1 MKLGS
6 ATKATPTSE
15 EPNVAP
21 LIDIVFILLIFFVVT
36 TTFARD
42 LGIDVE
48 RPSAG
53 SATEQP
59 ANIVRVAVGRG
70 GELAVDG
77 RATSAWRLE
86 AEVKDRIANYADKNV
101 LVVADKNVDA
111 KRLVDVMDACRL
123 AGAAQVAVSV
133 EEE

>member
-6 ATKATPTSE
+6 VTQSPPPNE

-42 LGIDVE
+42 LGVEVE

-53 SATEQP
+53 TATEQP
-59 ANIVRVAVGRG
+59 ANIVRVAIGRG

-77 RATSAWRLE
+77 RATSAWRLG
-86 AEVKDRIANYADKNV
+86 AEIEDRIALYADKSV
-101 LVVADKNVDA
+101 LVVADRSIDA
-111 KRLVDVMDACRL
+111 KTLVDVMDTCRQ
-123 AGAAQVAVSV
+123 AGARQVAVAV
-133 EEE
+133 DAE

>member
-6 ATKATPTSE
+6 ATNHPPPIE

-42 LGIDVE
+42 LGIDVD
-48 RPSAG
+48 RPSA
-53 SATEQP
+53 STAIDQP
-59 ANIVRVAVGRG
+59 ANVVRVAVGRG

-77 RATSAWRLE
+77 RPTSAWRLS
-86 AEVKDRIANYADKNV
+86 AEVQDRISDHTEKSV
-101 LVVADKNVDA
+101 LVVADRSISA
-111 KRLVDVMDACRL
+111 ERLVEVMDACRQ
-123 AGAAQVAVSV
+123 AGAQQVALAV
-133 EEE
+133 EAK

>member
-6 ATKATPTSE
+6 VTNPTPSGE

-53 SATEQP
+53 SAIEQP
-59 ANIVRVAVGRG
+59 ANVLRVAIGRG

-77 RATSAWRLE
+77 RATSSWRLE
-86 AEVKDRIANYADKNV
+86 AEVQDRLIQNTEKSV
-101 LVVADKNVDA
+101 LVVADRTIDA
-111 KRLVDVMDACRL
+111 ETLVDVMDACRQ
-123 AGAAQVAVSV
+123 AGARQVAVAV
-133 EEE
+133 DPE

>member
-6 ATKATPTSE
+6 VTNTPPSHE

-48 RPSAG
+48 RPMQGPRRTAG
-53 SATEQP
+53 EYHL
-59 ANIVRVAVGRG
+59 RCDRRG
-70 GELAVDG
+70 GELAVEG
-77 RATSAWRLE
+77 RPTSPG
-86 AEVKDRIANYADKNV
+86 V
-101 LVVADKNVDA
+101 LRPRFRTV
-111 KRLVDVMDACRL
+111 
-123 AGAAQVAVSV
+123 
-133 EEE
+133 

>member
-6 ATKATPTSE
+6 VTNNPPPEE

-42 LGIDVE
+42 LGIEVE

-53 SATEQP
+53 SATEQA

-77 RATSAWRLE
+77 RATSAWRLA
-86 AEVKDRIANYADKNV
+86 AEVADRVGRSADKSV
-101 LVVADKNVDA
+101 LIVADRSVDA
-111 KRLVDVMDACRL
+111 KTLVDVMDACRQ
-123 AGAAQVAVSV
+123 AGASQVAVAV
-133 EEE
+133 NQE

>member
-6 ATKATPTSE
+6 VTQSPPPNE

-42 LGIDVE
+42 LGVEVE

-53 SATEQP
+53 AATEQP
-59 ANIVRVAVGRG
+59 ANIVRVAIGRG

-77 RATSAWRLE
+77 RATSAWRLG
-86 AEVKDRIANYADKNV
+86 AEIEDRIALYADKSV
-101 LVVADKNVDA
+101 LVVADRTIDA
-111 KRLVDVMDACRL
+111 KTLVDVMDTCRQ
-123 AGAAQVAVSV
+123 AGARQVAVAV
-133 EEE
+133 DAE

>member
-6 ATKATPTSE
+6 VTNTPPSHE

-53 SATEQP
+53 WGGCQGLGRHSPSDQSSSDPYQSA
-59 ANIVRVAVGRG
+59 
-70 GELAVDG
+70 
-77 RATSAWRLE
+77 
-86 AEVKDRIANYADKNV
+86 NV
-101 LVVADKNVDA
+101 LS
-111 KRLVDVMDACRL
+111 
-123 AGAAQVAVSV
+123 Q
-133 EEE
+133 

>member
-6 ATKATPTSE
+6 VTNNPPPEE

-36 TTFARD
+36 TTFAKD

-53 SATEQP
+53 SASEKP
-59 ANIVRVAVGRG
+59 INIVRVAVGRG

-77 RATSAWRLE
+77 RPTSAWRLG
-86 AEVKDRIANYADKNV
+86 AEVEDRIAGRSEKSV
-101 LVVADKNVDA
+101 LVVADKRIDA
-111 KRLVDVMDACRL
+111 ETLVDVMDTCRQ
-123 AGAAQVAVSV
+123 AGAAQVALAV
-133 EEE
+133 EAE

>member
-6 ATKATPTSE
+6 VTSSPPPNE

-42 LGIDVE
+42 LGIDVD

-59 ANIVRVAVGRG
+59 ANLVRVAVGRG

-77 RATSAWRLE
+77 RATSSWRLA
-86 AEVKDRIANYADKNV
+86 AEIEDRIAHYVEKSV
-101 LVVADKNVDA
+101 LVVADRGIDA
-111 KRLVDVMDACRL
+111 ETLVDVMDTCRQ
-123 AGAAQVAVSV
+123 AGARQVALAV
-133 EEE
+133 EKE